1 MYKML
6 LVEDEPIVR
15 LALKS
20 LIDWNNYG
28 FDEVLEASNG
38 NKALEIIKAR
48 GDIDIVITDI
58 NMPVMNGI
66 ELIEESRRLGINT
79 EFLVL
84 SAYDDYTLVRSAFKL
99 GINDYI
105 LKTEMEPDKI
115 LKMVMAALENKKRKK
130 GSKNH
135 SVNRNDLV
143 RKLIAGD
150 FTEKDLENSALRL
163 KGENYICCSLLIDS
177 FIIVKK
183 RYEDNDLKELMSSVT
198 NAVIQLFEVV
208 NMGEILPMSPE
219 EYGIIL
225 AFDNSY
231 VNCLKEKLSDI
242 LNKIR
247 NALLNFLNIEVTIGI
262 SEVSSDITKISSLID
277 EAQKNARFRFIYG
290 KGKNIYPEN
299 VEEFNKIRKNKNNNI
314 TQQIVIEMSKDN
326 GLLEALDRLDEEKC
340 LEEMKR
346 VFQLNELSGA
356 SEIETFY
363 IYYLEI
369 VLMVIHYIIKDE
381 EVNLEAI
388 IGEDLDFYSEVRKFE
403 TKLEIEEWILML
415 LTRVINSL
423 RKINQRENA
432 AIKKAKD
439 FIHKNYGDRV
449 TLDMVSKSIGF
460 SKAYFSKIF
469 TEETGYNFTTYLTN
483 IRIEKAKEFLAKTDM
498 KIYEICD
505 EIGYPN
511 IEHFSRTFKKLVGI
525 SPMQYKNDR
534 MRGIPS
540 ERRKNNERII

>member
-115 LKMVMAALENKKRKK
+115 LKMVMAALEDNKRKK

-135 SVNRNDLV
+135 SVNRNELV

-177 FIIVKK
+177 FKIVKK
-183 RYEDNDLKELMSSVT
+183 RYEDNES
-198 NAVIQLFEVV
+198 
-208 NMGEILPMSPE
+208 
-219 EYGIIL
+219 
-225 AFDNSY
+225 
-231 VNCLKEKLSDI
+231 
-242 LNKIR
+242 
-247 NALLNFLNIEVTIGI
+247 
-262 SEVSSDITKISSLID
+262 
-277 EAQKNARFRFIYG
+277 
-290 KGKNIYPEN
+290 
-299 VEEFNKIRKNKNNNI
+299 
-314 TQQIVIEMSKDN
+314 
-326 GLLEALDRLDEEKC
+326 
-340 LEEMKR
+340 
-346 VFQLNELSGA
+346 
-356 SEIETFY
+356 
-363 IYYLEI
+363 
-369 VLMVIHYIIKDE
+369 
-381 EVNLEAI
+381 
-388 IGEDLDFYSEVRKFE
+388 
-403 TKLEIEEWILML
+403 
-415 LTRVINSL
+415 
-423 RKINQRENA
+423 
-432 AIKKAKD
+432 
-439 FIHKNYGDRV
+439 
-449 TLDMVSKSIGF
+449 
-460 SKAYFSKIF
+460 
-469 TEETGYNFTTYLTN
+469 
-483 IRIEKAKEFLAKTDM
+483 
-498 KIYEICD
+498 
-505 EIGYPN
+505 
-511 IEHFSRTFKKLVGI
+511 
-525 SPMQYKNDR
+525 
-534 MRGIPS
+534 
-540 ERRKNNERII
+540 